1 MTNMRAV
8 IRRLH
13 SPDIDDLEG
22 YQPSEP
28 DRFSFLLQI
37 LAGPENGHG
46 EESFD
51 LLVCT
56 PRWILEK
63 HSPDDIVLG
72 RHMMIVF
79 KYDYQNLRDFL
90 CRKVEEVSGETW
102 NDVAQ
107 GLSRLGRWEFED
119 YIPL

>member
-1 MTNMRAV
+1 MTDMHAV

-37 LAGPENGHG
+37 LAGPENGEG

-51 LLVCT
+51 VVVCT
-56 PRWILEK
+56 PRWILEN
-63 HSPDDIVLG
+63 HSRDDIVLG

-79 KYDYQNLRDFL
+79 RYDYHNLRDFL
-90 CRKVEEVSGETW
+90 TKKVAQISGETW

-107 GLSRLGRWEFED
+107 GLSRVGRWEFED
-119 YIPL
+119 YVAV